1 MNSTD
6 VLRILHEHRVG
17 LQVRNLTV
25 SVKGSAVPSDA
36 EKSGP
41 PLPETPK
48 RILDNVS
55 FDLHSGGML
64 AIMGGSGSGK
74 TTLLNTLS
82 QRLNVS
88 NKLLDFGGKIDYVTD
103 EMHSQQDEKVKN
115 SFLQQTDAFLPG
127 LTLLE
132 TLKFQAD
139 LRLPSAVTDF
149 EKMALI
155 DSLLDVLELTPRKN
169 EMVMSF
175 TKSINLSGGEQRRAS
190 LAIQLLSKPSIL
202 FLDEPTTGL
211 DTSSSLKLVQVL
223 KKLASAEYGV
233 TIVLSIHQPRPEI
246 TTLFDKICLLT
257 RGGRMVYFG
266 SMKDSITYFRA
277 RDEEAIKS
285 RFQHDVK
292 DHEFLEYI
300 MNLSVK
306 DTSSKEKEVST
317 SKMID
322 KLVKNWTTHSRHEDV
337 AHDKDA
343 TRAHFEKNR
352 RALERPEFEKISFY
366 KEVSVLTKRTFIM
379 SYRDT
384 SSLLGLVLG
393 TAIFAVAL
401 GWMFFKPRPDLAGI
415 RSITSCLY
423 AMLEFV
429 GFIPLFLEL
438 ERLWVFDG
446 VFFFREYKE
455 NYVSIPGFIL
465 SRRLAKLFVEDL
477 PLAFIFAS
485 ISYFMWGLRMG
496 ETVDSTTTD
505 SSHFFIYLAVAV
517 LIHYT
522 SMATAMA
529 SFAMAP
535 DYSISMLLV
544 NCFYQLQNSACGYF
558 INAATMPVYVRWIK
572 YISYFWYAFG
582 ALTANQYTN
591 WMGDCP
597 YDQSDERCIEYSGN
611 YQLSVLGYPQNWI
624 AEPIGILVCWVLFF
638 YILCAAGL
646 RFRNYDIEVAATKKN
661 RIGTE
666 EDTDENELCEEITLV
681 SALPSTANSDDEGK
695 DDGEIERD
703 DIGISLESLNLS
715 VGVKAEGAKLYTLKK
730 AERVLLDGISASF
743 IPNDVNVIMGP
754 SGGGKTTLL
763 NFLSNRLPKSSAYK
777 SSGSI
782 RLNGS
787 QVITTAELAKASAYV
802 SQHDTSLIPNLTV
815 RETLFYQAKLR
826 LPIAEHPRIPAIIN
840 RLIRETGLLD
850 CADTLIGS
858 ETVKGIS
865 GGEKRRVSISIQLL
879 SKPKILFLDEPTSG
893 LDSSTSVAILTLLDR
908 LARKNGTTVILTI
921 HQPSENMFD
930 TFGSVLLLA
939 KGGRVVYSGTTSC
952 LHTYLALAGY
962 DIPKDTNTADYI
974 LDLVSVRVGE
984 TKETSTA
991 RVNHLLQNWS
1001 KVNQR
1006 NYCGSISETGAVDL
1020 EKYRAEKL
1028 PRWITFSTI
1037 LRRQFLNSI
1046 RAKDIMIARAGQ
1058 TVLLAVIHTLF
1069 FAPLRNG
1076 PEGVSNRLG
1085 LIQEVCLMLF
1095 VGLVNNISLY
1105 PTERDIFHQE
1115 YKDGIY
1121 GVLEF
1126 SSAYMLNEVP
1136 IELVTSCFFAAMLV
1150 FAAGLPRTPAMFF
1163 TFFLSTFAAVNC
1175 GESFG
1180 IFFTS
1185 VFKHLGL
1192 ATNVLG
1198 YILTVTSFMAGT
1210 MSLHLPPF
1218 FKAWNYLNPLKYA
1231 VAVCAK
1237 LAFRD
1242 QHFGCGEAV
1251 ECSLNTGE
1259 AVLEFYGLDHNL
1271 PASFGALAG
1280 ILVAYRV
1287 IAVASLYVRVKWL
1300 S

>member
-6 VLRILHEHRVG
+6 VLRILHEHRVA
-17 LQVRNLTV
+17 LQVRDLTV
-25 SVKGSAVPSDA
+25 SVKGSKEKKDV
-36 EKSGP
+36 EKSD
-41 PLPETPK
+41 LSSIEAPK

-55 FDLHSGGML
+55 FDLDSGEML

-88 NKLLDFGGKIDYVTD
+88 NKLLEFGGKIDYITD
-103 EMHSQQDEKVKN
+103 DLQPLQLEKKVKN

-139 LRLPSAVTDF
+139 LRLPSSVSDF

-155 DSLLDVLELTPRKN
+155 DSLLEVLELNHRKN
-169 EMVMSF
+169 DIVMSF
-175 TKSINLSGGEQRRAS
+175 TKKINLSGGEQRRAS
-190 LAIQLLSKPSIL
+190 LTIQLLSKPSIL

-211 DTSSSLKLVQVL
+211 DTSSSLKMIQVL
-223 KKLASAEYGV
+223 KKLASPEFGV
-233 TIVLSIHQPRPEI
+233 TIILSIHQPRPEI

-257 RGGRMVYFG
+257 RGGRLVYFG
-266 SMKDSITYFRA
+266 SLKDSISYFRA
-277 RDEEAIKS
+277 REGDAALKGL
-285 RFQHDVK
+285 QNTVK

-300 MNLSVK
+300 MSLSVK
-306 DTSSKEKEVST
+306 DTSSREKELAT

-322 KLVKNWTTHSRHEDV
+322 SLVENWAEQAPRDAISLSREE
-337 AHDKDA
+337 AK
-343 TRAHFEKNR
+343 AHFEQNR
-352 RALERPEFEKISFY
+352 RALARPEHEKISFL

-379 SYRDT
+379 SSRDT
-384 SSLLGLVLG
+384 SSLLGLVGG
-393 TAIFAVAL
+393 TAVFAVAL
-401 GWMFFKPRPDLAGI
+401 GWMFFKPTPDLAGI
-415 RSITSCLY
+415 RSITSSLY
-423 AMLEFV
+423 AMLEFI

-446 VFFFREYKE
+446 SFFFREYKE

-465 SRRLAKLFVEDL
+465 SRRLAKLFVEDI
-477 PLAFIFAS
+477 PLTFLFAS

-496 ETVDSTTTD
+496 ETVDSTTTQ

-544 NCFYQLQNSACGYF
+544 NSFYQLQNSASGYF

-591 WMGDCP
+591 WMGKCP
-597 YDQSDERCIEYSGN
+597 YDKDSEQCIQYSGN

-638 YILCAAGL
+638 YLLCAAGL
-646 RFRNYDIEVAATKKN
+646 RFRNYDIEVAGTKKN

-666 EDTDENELCEEITLV
+666 EEAEDNATCEEVTLV
-681 SALPSTANSDDEGK
+681 SALPSTANSEDEEK
-695 DDGEIERD
+695 DIEIRRD
-703 DIGISLESLNLS
+703 DIEINLENLNLS
-715 VGVKAEGAKLYTLKK
+715 VGIAAENSKFYEFKRT
-730 AERVLLDGISASF
+730 ERVLLDGISASF
-743 IPNDVNVIMGP
+743 VPNDVNVIMGP

-763 NFLSNRLPKSSAYK
+763 NFLSNRLPKSSSYK
-777 SSGSI
+777 ASGAI
-782 RLNGS
+782 KLNGTQAIS
-787 QVITTAELAKASAYV
+787 PAELARASAYV

-826 LPIAEHPRIPAIIN
+826 LPVQEHPRIPLIIN
-840 RLIRETGLLD
+840 KLIRETGLLD

-893 LDSSTSVAILTLLDR
+893 LDSSTSVAILSLLDR

-939 KGGRVVYSGTTSC
+939 KGGRVVYSGVTSSI
-952 LHTYLALAGY
+952 HIYLALAGY
-962 DIPKDTNTADYI
+962 NIPKDINTADYI

-984 TKETSTA
+984 TQETTTA
-991 RVNHLLQNWS
+991 RVAHLLQNWARANHS
-1001 KVNQR
+1001 D
-1006 NYCGSISETGAVDL
+1006 YSGSLSETGEVDL
-1020 EKYRAEKL
+1020 KKYRVEKL
-1028 PRWITFSTI
+1028 PSWITFSTI

-1046 RAKDIMIARAGQ
+1046 RATDIVVARAGQ

-1069 FAPLRNG
+1069 FAPLKNG

-1126 SSAYMLNEVP
+1126 SSAYILNEVP
-1136 IELVTSCFFAAMLV
+1136 IELATSCFFAAMLV
-1150 FAAGLPRTPAMFF
+1150 FAAGLPREPGMYF
-1163 TFFLSTFAAVNC
+1163 TFLLSTFTAVNC

-1185 VFKHLGL
+1185 VFNHLGL
-1192 ATNVLG
+1192 ATNVLS
-1198 YILTVTSFMAGT
+1198 YILTLTSFMAGT

-1218 FKAWNYLNPLKYA
+1218 FEAWNYLNPLKYA

-1237 LAFRD
+1237 LAFRG
-1242 QHFGCGEAV
+1242 QHFGCGETA
-1251 ECSLNTGE
+1251 ECSLDTGE
-1259 AVLEFYGLDHNL
+1259 AVLEFYGLDHSL
-1271 PASFGALAG
+1271 PGSFGALVG

-1287 IAVASLYVRVKWL
+1287 VAVAALYVRVKWL